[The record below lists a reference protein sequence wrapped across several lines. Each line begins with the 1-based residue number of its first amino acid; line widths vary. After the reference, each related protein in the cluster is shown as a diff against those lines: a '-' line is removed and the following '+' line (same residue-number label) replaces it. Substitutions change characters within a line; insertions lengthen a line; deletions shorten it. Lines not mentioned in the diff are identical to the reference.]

1 MSISILAQY
10 SKEELEK
17 IVKTSFSFKEVL
29 KKVGYT
35 TFSGRNN
42 NTLRYYLNLYNI
54 SYEHFTFLN
63 NNSIK
68 RTEEN
73 VFCKDSTATQKVL
86 RDWFIKGQY
95 VEYKCS
101 ICNIDKWNE
110 KELTLQLDHIDG
122 NNKNNELS
130 NLRWLCP
137 NCHSQTNT
145 FAGKNLKNKE
155 KIEKKNYCIDCG
167 KEISSNGIRCVNC
180 YNKSRRKVERP
191 SPEQLEK
198 DLKET
203 NFCQVGRKY
212 GVTDNTIRKWCKSYG
227 MSTHS
232 VDYK

>member
-73 VFCKDSTATQKVL
+73 VFVK
-86 RDWFIKGQY
+86 I
-95 VEYKCS
+95 
-101 ICNIDKWNE
+101 
-110 KELTLQLDHIDG
+110 LQL
-122 NNKNNELS
+122 
-130 NLRWLCP
+130 
-137 NCHSQTNT
+137 
-145 FAGKNLKNKE
+145 LKK
-155 KIEKKNYCIDCG
+155 
-167 KEISSNGIRCVNC
+167 
-180 YNKSRRKVERP
+180 
-191 SPEQLEK
+191 
-198 DLKET
+198 
-203 NFCQVGRKY
+203 F
-212 GVTDNTIRKWCKSYG
+212 
-227 MSTHS
+227 
-232 VDYK
+232 